1 MIMSP
6 FRLLRLMALTLFAS
20 ACLLLLH
27 PLPASAADPSEV
39 GVVLMH
45 GKWGSPNRNIDQLAD
60 SLRNAGY
67 KVSTPDMPW
76 SLSHSYDKSYEQAI
90 SQIEFAVDV
99 LKANGAKRIIIAGHS
114 LGANAAL
121 AYGAHHPGLLGVMA
135 IAPGHTPELPDARA
149 RMADKLEDAKAK
161 LAAGHGDDDFSF
173 TDVNQGRMKNISTS
187 AAIFVSYFDPDGL
200 ANMPANAAHQ
210 SAPTLVV
217 AGTDD
222 RLTSLG
228 QDYIFNHLPPDNRNR
243 YLLVEA
249 DHLGTPTAAK
259 GQIVEWVESIR

>member
-1 MIMSP
+1 MSP
-6 FRLLRLMALTLFAS
+6 FRLLRFLVLF
-20 ACLLLLH
+20 LLLF
-27 PLPASAADPSEV
+27 PLPSFAGEASEV

-67 KVSTPDMPW
+67 KVSTPEMPW
-76 SLSHSYDKSYEQAI
+76 SLSHSYDKTYEQAI
-90 SQIEFAVDV
+90 AQIDFAVDV

-121 AYGAHHPGLLGVMA
+121 AYGAHHPGLLGVIA

-149 RMADKLEDAKAK
+149 HMADKLEEAKAK
-161 LAAGHGDDDFSF
+161 LAAGQGNDDLTF
-173 TDVNQGRMKNISTS
+173 TDINQGRIKSITTS
-187 AAIFVSYFDPDGL
+187 VAIFVSYFDPDGL
-200 ANMPANAAHQ
+200 ANMSANAAHQ

-217 AGTDD
+217 AGTQD

-228 QDYIFNHLPPDNRNR
+228 QDYIFNRLPPDNSNR

-259 GQIVEWVESIR
+259 GEIVEWVEGIR

>member
-1 MIMSP
+1 MSP
-6 FRLLRLMALTLFAS
+6 FRLLRLLALTFLAS
-20 ACLLLLH
+20 ACLLLLA
-27 PLPASAADPSEV
+27 PLPATAGEASEV
-39 GVVLMH
+39 GIVLMH

-67 KVSTPDMPW
+67 KVSTPEMPW
-76 SLSHSYDKSYEQAI
+76 SLSHSYDKSFEQAMA
-90 SQIEFAVDV
+90 QIDFTVAV
-99 LKANGAKRIIIAGHS
+99 LKANGAKRIIVAGHS

-135 IAPGHTPELPDARA
+135 IAPGHTPELPDFRV
-149 RMADKLEDAKAK
+149 RMADKLEEAKAK
-161 LAAGHGDDDFSF
+161 LASGHGDEAVTF
-173 TDVNQGRMKNISTS
+173 TDLNQGRMKSITLS
-187 AAIFVSYFDPDGL
+187 AAIFVSYFDPNGL

-222 RLTSLG
+222 RLTGLG
-228 QDYIFNHLPPDNRNR
+228 QDYLFNRLPPDNRNR

-249 DHLGTPTAAK
+249 GHLETPTVAK